1 MITQSLSK
9 GKFILSLG
17 KLDFLAFG
25 NYCGPTAVPF
35 HTHQHLRLRALQGS
49 RVNLTTQWCCRLKS
63 LRFFELANCLSTLFS
78 NVQPFFTKKRR
89 THTLDFCAT
98 VQLLAK
104 TSPSGLTLH
113 SLCPSICFLTQISHW
128 LPIFCIE
135 EVHCDVSVLLT
146 FIIILTVIGAN
157 IVAINIIT
165 KTTSTINQY
174 HPRLKEQQRC

>member
-78 NVQPFFTKKRR
+78 NVQPLFTKKRR
-89 THTLDFCAT
+89 TQTLDFCAT

-135 EVHCDVSVLLT
+135 EVPLWRICL
-146 FIIILTVIGAN
+146 
-157 IVAINIIT
+157 INFHHHFN
-165 KTTSTINQY
+165 SDRRQY
-174 HPRLKEQQRC
+174 CGH

>member
-25 NYCGPTAVPF
+25 NYCGPTAVSVPF
-35 HTHQHLRLRALQGS
+35 SFSPFPHTPTPASACPTRLTS
-49 RVNLTTQWCCRLKS
+49 NLITQWCCRLKW
-63 LRFFELANCLSTLFS
+63 LRFFELPNCLSTLFS

-98 VQLLAK
+98 VQLLAT

-135 EVHCDVSVLLT
+135 EVPLWRICL
-146 FIIILTVIGAN
+146 
-157 IVAINIIT
+157 INFHHHFN
-165 KTTSTINQY
+165 SDQRQY
-174 HPRLKEQQRC
+174 CRH